1 MQAIQFPTKKGYI
14 ARLIARIK
22 RKPVYYYT
30 SFWATENTTLF
41 RFIKRTS
48 SRMYWIVWAAIIF
61 LVADLAV
68 MIYCLY
74 MVFTLQVNG
83 L

>member
-1 MQAIQFPTKKGYI
+1 MKTFEFPAKKGYM
-14 ARLIARIK
+14 ARLLARIK

-30 SFWATENTTLF
+30 SFWATENTSLF

-48 SRMYWIVWAAIIF
+48 SRMYWIVWAAIFF
-61 LVADLAV
+61 LVADLIA
-68 MIYCLY
+68 MGYALY
-74 MVFTLQVNG
+74 VAFSVQING

>member
-1 MQAIQFPTKKGYI
+1 MQAIQFHRRKGYM
-14 ARLIARIK
+14 ARLIAKIK

-30 SFWATENTTLF
+30 SFWATENTSLF

-48 SRMYWIVWAAIIF
+48 SRMYWIVWAAILF
-61 LVADLAV
+61 LVADLIV
-68 MIYCLY
+68 LGWCLY
-74 MVFTLQVNG
+74 IAFNTQING